1 MSIDLNDPRARQMF
15 LANMSEQ
22 PTTSQMQQ
30 PQAQGP
36 DSLAEFTRLLG
47 GDLSGSLTGG
57 DKLLALSAL
66 MRSATRSGRRAG
78 LTPQQVIGQLQQ
90 QKVAELQNR
99 IQVEQLRRDQEQQRQ
114 RAMVVQAYTANM
126 TPDQASRFQYLLTP
140 EQQSEVA
147 KQAYVNKELAAA
159 GLQPGTPEFSEGQ
172 RRLTSQGRFVQEP
185 DGSFS
190 FAPGVNLSDLVGSA
204 RPAATPPTSRQGP
217 ELSATEF
224 MRVVRSRSDPQ
235 TAVEWAARN
244 NIVVRPA
251 TPQEA
256 RMLPSGTPIMLPD
269 GTMGRVP

>member
-1 MSIDLNDPRARQMF
+1 
-15 LANMSEQ
+15 
-22 PTTSQMQQ
+22 
-30 PQAQGP
+30 
-36 DSLAEFTRLLG
+36 
-47 GDLSGSLTGG
+47 
-57 DKLLALSAL
+57 LLALSAL

-114 RAMVVQAYTANM
+114 RATVVQAYTANM

-147 KQAYVNKELAAA
+147 KQAYINKDLAAA

-172 RRLTSQGRFVQEP
+172 RRLTSQGRFVQMP

-190 FAPGVNLSDLVGSA
+190 FAPGVDLSDLVGSA

-224 MRVVRSRSDPQ
+224 MRVASSRPDPQ
-235 TAVEWAARN
+235 AAVAWATQN
-244 NIVVRPA
+244 NVVVRVN
-251 TPQEA
+251 TPEEA
-256 RMLPSGTPIMLPD
+256 NRLPVGTPYRTPD
-269 GTMGRVP
+269 GQEYIR